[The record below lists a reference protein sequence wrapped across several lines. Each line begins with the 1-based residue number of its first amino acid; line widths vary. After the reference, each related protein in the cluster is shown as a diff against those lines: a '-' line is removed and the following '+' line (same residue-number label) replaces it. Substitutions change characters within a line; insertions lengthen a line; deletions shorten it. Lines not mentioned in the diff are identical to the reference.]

1 MTAER
6 MRDSG
11 SALWRALAVFAGLGV
26 AWLLTANIVGAG
38 VGASATAGQG
48 AGAGA
53 GAGLIAAVALVA
65 ATTAAVVAL
74 SATLRTLIATIVALS
89 GASVA
94 RAPAERIDLPATI
107 TQSRPDAPGR
117 PQPRAPGRRLAAA

>member
-1 MTAER
+1 MTAQR

-11 SALWRALAVFAGLGV
+11 SAAWRLLAAATGLGF
-26 AWLLTANIVGAG
+26 AWLLTANVVGAG
-38 VGASATAGQG
+38 VGASVSAGSST
-48 AGAGA
+48 GAGA

-65 ATTAAVVAL
+65 ATTAAAMAL
-74 SATLRTLIATIVALS
+74 SASLRILIATIVALS

-94 RAPAERIDLPATI
+94 RAPSERVDLPVMI